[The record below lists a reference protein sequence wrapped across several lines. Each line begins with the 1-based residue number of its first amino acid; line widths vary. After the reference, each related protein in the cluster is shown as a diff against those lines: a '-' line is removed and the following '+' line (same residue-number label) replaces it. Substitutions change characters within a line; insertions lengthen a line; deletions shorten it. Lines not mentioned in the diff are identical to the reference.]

1 MTEGRPLALEGV
13 SVLRALYLS
22 SGIYYFED
30 MGHKSGLGLSAK
42 KGLAGDSESP
52 MGLRTA
58 GWALYKKGTYGG
70 LLGKGVSGVEEIK
83 ESINELAQSGV
94 DFLKII
100 NSGIVSFRSET
111 QVTEGGFSS
120 EEWQAIA
127 ETARKGNLKI
137 RCHANSEEAIRTA
150 VMGGAASIEHG
161 FFITPETIQLMARQG
176 VAWVP
181 TVFALDQLRS
191 GRSSEEE
198 KRIKEI
204 VEKHLQSISL
214 ARSLGVKIEVGT
226 DSGSKGVAHVRA
238 FFQEL
243 RLLKRAGLSR
253 EDLLAAACLGEDEVA
268 KGNFLL
274 VAGDFI
280 EKGKVEAIYYHWKP
294 LTVNP
299 QLKPSGE

>member
-1 MTEGRPLALEGV
+1 MDLEGV

-42 KGLAGDSESP
+42 KGLAGVSESP
-52 MGLRTA
+52 VGWRTA

-70 LLGKGVSGVEEIK
+70 FLGKGVSGVEEIE
-83 ESINELAQSGV
+83 ESIKELAQSGV

-100 NSGIVSFRSET
+100 NSGMVSVRRENP
-111 QVTEGGFSS
+111 VTEGGFSS
-120 EEWQAIA
+120 EEWRAIA
-127 ETARKGNLKI
+127 ETARKCNLKI
-137 RCHANSEEAIRTA
+137 RCHANSEGAIRTA
-150 VMGGAASIEHG
+150 VIGGAASIEHG
-161 FFITPETIQLMARQG
+161 FFIRPDTIQLMARQG

-191 GRSSEEE
+191 GLSSEEE
-198 KRIKEI
+198 KRIEEI
-204 VEKHLQSISL
+204 VEKHLQSIRL
-214 ARSLGVKIEVGT
+214 ARSIGVKIELGT
-226 DSGSKGVAHVRA
+226 DSGSKGVAHGRA

-253 EDLLAAACLGEDEVA
+253 EDLLGVACLGEDEMA

-280 EKGKVEAIYYHWKP
+280 EKEKVEAVYYHGKP
-294 LTVNP
+294 LAVHD
-299 QLKPSGE
+299 QLKPEGE